1 MRACFPKKGFILI
14 MKVIDILGIRNEN
27 AEKYG
32 AVYSNICK
40 YELWME
46 IIENINDIWLMEILN
61 WYKIFWR
68 ISFKVRA
75 ESIVNSVLATWEHH
89 FCW

>member
-1 MRACFPKKGFILI
+1 MRACFPNKGFILI

-40 YELWME
+40 YELWIEM
-46 IIENINDIWLMEILN
+46 IENINNIWLMENFELI
-61 WYKIFWR
+61 
-68 ISFKVRA
+68 
-75 ESIVNSVLATWEHH
+75 
-89 FCW
+89 

>member
-40 YELWME
+40 YELWIE
-46 IIENINDIWLMEILN
+46 IIENINNIWLMENFELI
-61 WYKIFWR
+61 
-68 ISFKVRA
+68 
-75 ESIVNSVLATWEHH
+75 
-89 FCW
+89 

>member
-1 MRACFPKKGFILI
+1 

-40 YELWME
+40 YELWIE
-46 IIENINDIWLMEILN
+46 IIENINNIWLMENFELIYMKFFEELVS
-61 WYKIFWR
+61 KLGP
-68 ISFKVRA
+68 SQ
-75 ESIVNSVLATWEHH
+75 L
-89 FCW
+89 

>member
-1 MRACFPKKGFILI
+1 MRACFPNKGFILI

-40 YELWME
+40 YELWIE
-46 IIENINDIWLMEILN
+46 IIENINNIWLMENFELI
-61 WYKIFWR
+61 
-68 ISFKVRA
+68 
-75 ESIVNSVLATWEHH
+75 
-89 FCW
+89 

>member
-1 MRACFPKKGFILI
+1 MRACFPNKGFILI

-40 YELWME
+40 YELWIE
-46 IIENINDIWLMEILN
+46 IIENINNIWLMEYFELI
-61 WYKIFWR
+61 
-68 ISFKVRA
+68 
-75 ESIVNSVLATWEHH
+75 
-89 FCW
+89 